1 MAKRFLIMD
10 SGPLISLTSNGLL
23 YLLEELKKTYKN
35 LEIVIPPAVKREAVD
50 RALTIKKYKLEGVK
64 LTDLLNRGILKN
76 ATEFMPP
83 NKISKET
90 ARIMKI
96 ANSLFRIGKEKV
108 ELIQKGEAS
117 CLAFARLCGC
127 ENLIVID
134 ERTTRLLTEA
144 PDNLKKLMERK
155 LHTRID
161 FNKKE
166 IKEFNNFRYIRSP
179 ELVFWAFK
187 KDLIGMKKNKQ
198 LIDALLYS
206 LKSKGAAIS
215 SKEIE
220 EMKTLA

>member
-1 MAKRFLIMD
+1 MD